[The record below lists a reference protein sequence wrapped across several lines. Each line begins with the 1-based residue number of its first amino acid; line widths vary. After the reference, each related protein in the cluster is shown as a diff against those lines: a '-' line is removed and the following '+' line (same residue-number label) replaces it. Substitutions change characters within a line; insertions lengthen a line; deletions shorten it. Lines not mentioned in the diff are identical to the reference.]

1 MSLLVTMTSV
11 AMVLAGQPA
20 LGAPTNGGTV
30 TTSAVPRSFPG
41 ASVGAFSPW
50 AMSARSDTQSGLV
63 RLQGG
68 FDGGRRNLVFEQ
80 LAEGRLIGR
89 LSLRGGFSWFENG
102 GGPSIGLKLDT
113 LRQES
118 HGIDLALATIFESQ
132 GFNRASAIAFEVSGA
147 RRLGDLTLLTALA
160 YSQGL
165 KRGER
170 SAAVHLSARRPVG
183 RRLHIGLDSRL
194 RLDLEPDPDQPAD
207 ETEWDLVAGPT
218 AVLSLGPFAFTA
230 TAGISAAKLRA
241 RDTAQVGALLLIG
254 VGTMF

>member
-1 MSLLVTMTSV
+1 MTSV
-11 AMVLAGQPA
+11 AIVLTAGQPV
-20 LGAPTNGGTV
+20 LGAPTDGGAV
-30 TTSAVPRSFPG
+30 TTSAVPRSFPS

-50 AMSARSDTQSGLV
+50 AMSARSDTQSGLI
-63 RLQGG
+63 RFQGG
-68 FDGGRRNLVFEQ
+68 FDGGRRDPLFEQ

-89 LSLRGGFSWFENG
+89 LSLRAGFSWFDDG
-102 GGPSIGLKLDT
+102 AGPSIGLKLDT

-132 GFNRASAIAFEVSGA
+132 GFNRVPAIAFEVSVA

-170 SAAVHLSARRPVG
+170 SAAVHLSARHPVG
-183 RRLHIGLDSRL
+183 RRLHIGLDSRV
-194 RLDLEPDPDQPAD
+194 RLDLEPDPTQPAD

-230 TAGISAAKLRA
+230 TAGLSAAKLWA

-254 VGTMF
+254 VGTTF